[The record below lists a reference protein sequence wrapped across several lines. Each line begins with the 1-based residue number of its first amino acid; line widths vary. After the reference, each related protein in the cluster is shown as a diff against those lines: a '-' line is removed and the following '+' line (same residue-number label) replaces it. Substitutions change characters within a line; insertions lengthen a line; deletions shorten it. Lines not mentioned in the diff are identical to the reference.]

1 MLGSRYSLNHAL
13 LLNVFQEV
21 IVLYDGEKAEDTFDS
36 SKNQIVE
43 MPKERPAFFS
53 KNLLQKTNPNAGRGA
68 GKEPRPSNL

>member
-1 MLGSRYSLNHAL
+1 M
-13 LLNVFQEV
+13 

-53 KNLLQKTNPNAGRGA
+53 KNLLQKSNRHAGRG
-68 GKEPRPSNL
+68 GTGNDDVRPSNL